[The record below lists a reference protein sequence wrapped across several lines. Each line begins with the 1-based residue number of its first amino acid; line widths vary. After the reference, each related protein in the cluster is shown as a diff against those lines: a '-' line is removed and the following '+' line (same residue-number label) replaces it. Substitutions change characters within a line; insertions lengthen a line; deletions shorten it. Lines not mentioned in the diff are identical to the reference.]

1 MPAALPKL
9 TQSNLTS
16 IESMQKK
23 LNIPV
28 VVICGV
34 ILAACGAKGDR
45 TGYEY
50 APQMYHSVPYEGL
63 SQITDEEKG
72 QLISNRE
79 DGKGEFYN
87 SNPHNPNMM
96 NMRQPP
102 ANTVSRNRHG
112 LLPIDIPKDSLLLAE
127 RVLENP
133 LPENETVL
141 AEGKELYE
149 RFCDHC
155 HGATGAGDGLVGQVY
170 LGVIAYNSAAIK
182 DRGEGHIY
190 HVITHG
196 KGRMQAHAS
205 QLDPM
210 ERWKIVR
217 YVQTLQKQ

>member
-1 MPAALPKL
+1 MYHKA
-9 TQSNLTS
+9 NNVIVIS
-16 IESMQKK
+16 IV
-23 LNIPV
+23 LF
-28 VVICGV
+28 
-34 ILAACGAKGDR
+34 LAACGAKGDR

-63 SQITDEEKG
+63 SQVTAEDAG

-87 SNPHNPNMM
+87 SNPHNPNGM

-102 ANTVSRNRHG
+102 ENTVSRNRYG
-112 LLPIDIPKDSLLLAE
+112 LLPYNIPKDSLELAE
-127 RVLENP
+127 RQLKSP
-133 LPENETVL
+133 LPDDEAVL
-141 AEGKELYE
+141 AEGKELYD
-149 RFCDHC
+149 RFCTHC
-155 HGATGAGDGLVGQVY
+155 HGATGEGDGLVGQVY
-170 LGVIAYNSAAIK
+170 LGITPYNSITVK
-182 DRGEGHIY
+182 DKAEGHIY

-196 KGRMQAHAS
+196 KGRMQSHAS